1 MPKGLIVMKYDDR
14 SGIDRK
20 ASFPQEELDINS
32 RTLMNIFSLHEFSK
46 QAGIASLTVGD
57 INIVTYYTGVD
68 LDYFII
74 LILNVLENPEDYE
87 EDLQEISQ
95 TILENLDDDKYIK
108 MIPSFYKQI
117 AEHTKK
123 KKRTNFKI

>member
-1 MPKGLIVMKYDDR
+1 MPKGLIVMKYNER
-14 SGIDRK
+14 SGIDIK
-20 ASFPQEELDINS
+20 ASFPQEELDISN

-46 QAGIASLTVGD
+46 QAGIVSLAVGD

-74 LILNVLENPEDYE
+74 LILNVLENPDDYE

-95 TILENLDDDKYIK
+95 TILKNLEKDKYIK
-108 MIPSFYKQI
+108 MLPSLYKQI
-117 AEHTKK
+117 SEYSKK
-123 KKRTNFKI
+123 KEKD